1 MTRVQRKATQ
11 RDVAQ
16 RAGVSQAT
24 VSLVLA
30 GSPALSARSATNAR
44 VLQVA
49 RDLGYAPNRPAQALR
64 TQRTRMIAVAM
75 PDICNPFF
83 PSLLKG
89 VQTIAERAGYD
100 VIAVNT
106 EGEAE
111 RERRFL
117 RWSLEGRVD
126 GVVGVFFALR
136 AEDFSPL
143 AAAGVGV
150 VRIES
155 ARKSEGDMPIDNIY
169 VDNRAAAAAAT
180 RYLLARGHRRIA
192 MIAGPAGP
200 QAERE
205 AGYAQALA
213 ECGLAPDIVA
223 GVEFSEEEGRRA
235 AIAMADRVKRPT
247 AIFAANDLM
256 AIGALGA
263 LRERGLA
270 IPGDVAVIGFDDIF
284 VARLVTPALT
294 TVSQFQQDI
303 GVRAAETLLERL
315 RGAKSPRGTNVEM
328 PFRLIE
334 RDST

>member
-1 MTRVQRKATQ
+1 MQKKATQ
-11 RDVAQ
+11 RDVAR

-24 VSLVLA
+24 VSLVLGGA
-30 GSPALSARSATNAR
+30 PALSARATTER

-49 RDLGYAPNRPAQALR
+49 RDLGYAPNRQAQALR
-64 TQRTRMIAVAM
+64 TQRTRTIAVAM

-89 VQTIAERAGYD
+89 VQTIAEGAGYD

-106 EGEAE
+106 EGVAE
-111 RERRFL
+111 REQRFL
-117 RWSLEGRVD
+117 NWSLEGRVD
-126 GVVGVFFALR
+126 GVIGAFFALR

-143 AAAGVGV
+143 VAAGVGV

-155 ARKSEGDMPIDNIY
+155 ARKSGGEWPIDNIY

-180 RYLLARGHRRIA
+180 RFLLERGHRRIA

-200 QAERE
+200 QAERA
-205 AGYAQALA
+205 AGYSLALA
-213 ECGLAPDIVA
+213 ERGLAPDIVD
-223 GVEFSEEEGRRA
+223 GVEFSEAEGRRVA
-235 AIAMADRVKRPT
+235 TILIERAERPT

-256 AIGALGA
+256 AIGAMSA

-270 IPGDVAVIGFDDIF
+270 IPHDVAVIGFDDIF

-303 GVRAAETLLERL
+303 GIKAAETLLARL
-315 RGAKSPRGTNVEM
+315 RGAPSPRGASFEM